1 MPFKK
6 ILNIEKLQLYFNDE
20 EKVFISNF
28 MDRSRPFLIRT
39 MAHPFPKRDTKD
51 SPAKKKT
58 QDELEPYPV
67 YQIKNLTTIRL
78 TAVGSQRFAQDMRYI
93 VELSV
98 VINSI
103 DVKLGSR
110 QLSQLFHCIQH
121 FYDYGLNIMKNGRK
135 GYNFDEA
142 TEKYYRSLI
151 TKIAK
156 EEKINSN
163 EQNQL
168 MAILG
173 DVPISV
179 LENIND

>member
-1 MPFKK
+1 
-6 ILNIEKLQLYFNDE
+6 
-20 EKVFISNF
+20 
-28 MDRSRPFLIRT
+28 MDRSRAFLIRT

-51 SPAKKKT
+51 SPAKKKNA
-58 QDELEPYPV
+58 DDLEPYPV

-142 TEKYYRSLI
+142 T
-151 TKIAK
+151 
-156 EEKINSN
+156 
-163 EQNQL
+163 
-168 MAILG
+168 
-173 DVPISV
+173 
-179 LENIND
+179 

>member
-1 MPFKK
+1 
-6 ILNIEKLQLYFNDE
+6 
-20 EKVFISNF
+20 
-28 MDRSRPFLIRT
+28 
-39 MAHPFPKRDTKD
+39 
-51 SPAKKKT
+51 
-58 QDELEPYPV
+58 
-67 YQIKNLTTIRL
+67 
-78 TAVGSQRFAQDMRYI
+78 MRYI

-135 GYNFDEA
+135 GYNFDET

-156 EEKINSN
+156 EEKINSA

-179 LENIND
+179 LENINDEIINNIRFDKEIKKIA